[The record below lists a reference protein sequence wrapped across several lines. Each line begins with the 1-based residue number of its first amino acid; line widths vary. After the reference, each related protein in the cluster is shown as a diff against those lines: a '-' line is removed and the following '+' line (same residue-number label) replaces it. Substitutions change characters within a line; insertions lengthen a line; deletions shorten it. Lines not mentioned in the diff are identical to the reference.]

1 MKKNTLRAVA
11 AVAAFVFAAPA
22 AAEWSPPGPVK
33 LLIAFRA
40 GGGADTQAR
49 AIAKELEA
57 RHGWRVIPEQATGKG
72 GVNLLVKLKD
82 MPADGT
88 AIGMVV
94 SETLAY
100 NLSSQKNAPA
110 KFEDFAPLAST
121 ASFQMGIVAK
131 TEKGWK
137 TLGDVIAAAKGG
149 KQIRFGTMSPRIAD
163 VAYTIGKNNGVKFN
177 IVSARG
183 GKGVMNGLNAG
194 DMDVG
199 FVAGIQAKAVKAG
212 EMVNLAS
219 AIPEA
224 LDMSPDAP
232 LLSEY
237 NTPFTAD
244 GYFLFVAPAG
254 LPEDARREISEAIAE
269 IARDKNSEAGK
280 FIARAFKPHI
290 LTGAPLEKSLAQIR
304 KQDSEML
311 RVVGE

>member
-1 MKKNTLRAVA
+1 MKKKTLRVVA

-40 GGGADTQAR
+40 GGGTDTQAR

-100 NLSSQKNAPA
+100 NLSSQKNAPVS
-110 KFEDFAPLAST
+110 FEDFTPLAST
-121 ASFQMGIVAK
+121 AAFQMGIVAK

-137 TLGDVIAAAKGG
+137 TLGDVIAAAKRGE
-149 KQIRFGTMSPRIAD
+149 QLRFGTMSPRIRDLAF
-163 VAYTIGKNNGVKFN
+163 VIGKNNGVKFN
-177 IVSARG
+177 IVNGRG
-183 GKGVMNGLNAG
+183 GKFVMDGLNAG
-194 DMDVG
+194 DLDFG
-199 FVAGIQAKAVKAG
+199 FVAGIQARAVKAG

-219 AIPEA
+219 AIDQP
-224 LDMSPDAP
+224 LNMSPGAP

-237 NTPFTAD
+237 NTPYDSA
-244 GYFLFVAPAG
+244 GYFVLIAPAG
-254 LPEDARREISEAIAE
+254 LPGEARRALGDAIAD
-269 IARDKNSEAGK
+269 IVLDKNSETRSIIVRN
-280 FIARAFKPHI
+280 FSPYV
-290 LTGAPLEKSLAQIR
+290 LTGAQLDESLADKR
-304 KQDSEML
+304 RRDDSML
-311 RVVGE
+311 REVGE